1 MADVGAH
8 RTRATDGIMGALTQG
23 EWTSPGF
30 SDKWRV
36 NKTTSLFDYGRDVT
50 PDKFVSEPFLQ
61 DKVPPM
67 DPRNV
72 DLAKQVCAPI

>member
-1 MADVGAH
+1 MADAGAH
-8 RTRATDGIMGALTQG
+8 RTRATDGIMGALIQG
-23 EWTSPGF
+23 VWTSPSF
-30 SDKWRV
+30 SDQWRV

-72 DLAKQVCAPI
+72 DLAKLVCAPI